1 MRSWTGAI
9 VALGAVVTMEKARS
23 SRTPPSSVMPP
34 ESGEQKR
41 YCRLTG
47 LPPLGF
53 GRVSVACGSKNP
65 IVGTMQRPRLMGS
78 SHSPGLPPR
87 AVSMRVLKSR
97 RLAQLASKPQRS
109 SVASS
114 SPMPGTMTG
123 TVAPGRAS
131 GPAGQ
136 SGRQLKGT
144 CIWMRRM
151 TSVTSSM
158 VSILKRPHIAM
169 SFRPPRAYCLNSQP
183 MIRLSFAMRELPV
196 PCCSSEPWKYEASFT
211 SSTTRRS
218 ISLSESPCTR

>member
-1 MRSWTGAI
+1 
-9 VALGAVVTMEKARS
+9 
-23 SRTPPSSVMPP
+23 MPP

-41 YCRLTG
+41 YCRLMG

-78 SHSPGLPPR
+78 SHSPGLSPS
-87 AVSMRVLKSR
+87 AVSMRVLKSK
-97 RLAQLASKPQRS
+97 RLAQFASKPQRS

-123 TVAPGRAS
+123 AMAPGRAS

-136 SGRQLKGT
+136 SGRQLKGA

-151 TSVTSSM
+151 TSATSSM
-158 VSILKRPHIAM
+158 VSILKRPHIICP
-169 SFRPPRAYCLNSQP
+169 SGRLVFYCLSNQP
-183 MIRLSFAMRELPV
+183 MMMGFPFGMHIVYGAMDGAQSACDREWFSATHSSRRPQRFLAKPLGSRKRIRWCV
-196 PCCSSEPWKYEASFT
+196 SSATPRIDAWS
-211 SSTTRRS
+211 
-218 ISLSESPCTR
+218 